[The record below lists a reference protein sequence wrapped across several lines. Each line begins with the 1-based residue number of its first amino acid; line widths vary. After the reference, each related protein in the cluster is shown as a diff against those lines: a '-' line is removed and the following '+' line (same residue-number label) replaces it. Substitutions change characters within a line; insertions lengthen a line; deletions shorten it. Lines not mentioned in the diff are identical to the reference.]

1 MSLKNDILFFKSQ
14 VLSILSTNEK
24 MEYEGSSLYFLNQ
37 EKFIE
42 IYTIYEAATK
52 TFNESKLSRKAK
64 DPFFQIAKLFG
75 DKENQIIAYK
85 LYIKHKYKNITDK
98 EKVKHKIDAIHS
110 IEINKINSHLAELI
124 KNTNDNYQ
132 VTKLKKEA
140 EKKIKSVIEKKEFLL
155 KDFENLDIVIS
166 TFKKKDTYPTIKVIN
181 TKQEAKIEHL
191 RLEVPNI
198 INTHNNMFVLDE
210 DNLRKN
216 ANHIKFLLEAEHAF
230 ADIFFKKK

>member
-1 MSLKNDILFFKSQ
+1 MSLKNDILFFKSE
-14 VLSILSTNEK
+14 VLSILNTNEK

-37 EKFIE
+37 EKFLE
-42 IYTIYEAATK
+42 IYKLYEAATK

-110 IEINKINSHLAELI
+110 IEINKINNNLAELI

-140 EKKIKSVIEKKEFLL
+140 DKKIKSVIEKKEFLL

-216 ANHIKFLLEAEHAF
+216 AKHIKFLLEAEHAF